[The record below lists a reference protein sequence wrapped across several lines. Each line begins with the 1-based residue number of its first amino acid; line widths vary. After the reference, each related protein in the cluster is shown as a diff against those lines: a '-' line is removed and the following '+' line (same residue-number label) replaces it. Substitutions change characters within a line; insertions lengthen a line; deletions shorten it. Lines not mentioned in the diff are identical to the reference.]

1 MLYLHLLCWTKFTAI
16 FVGTNC
22 DGPSFLLRLSRI
34 NFIFASSV
42 ASIFFILALKFY
54 NTIQKML

>member
-1 MLYLHLLCWTKFTAI
+1 M

-34 NFIFASSV
+34 NFILASSV
-42 ASIFFILALKFY
+42 ASMFFIFALLINENYKV
-54 NTIQKML
+54 